1 MKILKCLTCS
11 SHLLIGVKMSI
22 NSISNEMDI
31 GGQRNQAY
39 EEDSCDSID
48 SASDDTDTESSA
60 ADGYSIEE
68 TKEVQYRQ
76 TEPTFKSPN
85 QERSAH

>member
-1 MKILKCLTCS
+1 
-11 SHLLIGVKMSI
+11 MSI
-22 NSISNEMDI
+22 NSISDEMDI

-60 ADGYSIEE
+60 TDGYSIEE

>member
-1 MKILKCLTCS
+1 
-11 SHLLIGVKMSI
+11 MSI
-22 NSISNEMDI
+22 HSLNNEMDI
-31 GGQRNQAY
+31 GGHRNQAY

-48 SASDDTDTESSA
+48 SASDDTDTESSV
-60 ADGYSIEE
+60 ADEFSIEE

-76 TEPTFKSPN
+76 TEPTSKSPN